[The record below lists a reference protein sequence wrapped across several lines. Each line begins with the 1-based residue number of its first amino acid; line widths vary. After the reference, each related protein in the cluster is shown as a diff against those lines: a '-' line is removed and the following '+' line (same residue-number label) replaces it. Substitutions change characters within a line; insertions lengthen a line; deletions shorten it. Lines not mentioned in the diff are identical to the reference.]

1 MEGLKQMFIRTPLE
15 RPLQRL
21 RYLAGYRKRKKH
33 PELAEIYAESDRVDA
48 MLERVLKKDSNCLD
62 IGCHLGSFLSQL
74 LRLAPQGKHA
84 AFEALP
90 DKAARLKK
98 KFPDVEVHHCA
109 VSDKPGEIT
118 FYRNLTRSGFSGM
131 NVHASDTDKIEEV
144 KVRCLPIDE
153 MVPADR
159 PIAFMKVDVEGAE
172 LSVLK
177 GAQGLIERSKPVLLF
192 ECTIDG
198 LESAKTTPQEIFDY
212 LNDTLRYRVFLLKDW
227 LAGGTPLDYERFL
240 KSMKYPFQAF
250 NFVAAP
256 AKDA

>member
-1 MEGLKQMFIRTPLE
+1 MESLKQMFIRTPLE

-21 RYLAGYRKRKKH
+21 RHLAGYRKRKKH
-33 PELAEIYAESDRVDA
+33 PELAEIYAENDRIDA
-48 MLERVLKKDSNCLD
+48 MLDRVVKKDSNCLD

-74 LRLAPQGKHA
+74 LRLAPNGKHA

-98 KFPDVEVHHCA
+98 KFADVEVHHCA

-118 FYRNLTRSGFSGM
+118 FYRNITRSGFSGM
-131 NVHASDTDKIEEV
+131 NVHASETDKIEEV
-144 KVRCLPIDE
+144 KVRCMPVDE
-153 MVPADR
+153 LVPADR
-159 PIAFMKVDVEGAE
+159 PIAFIKIDVEGAE

-177 GAQGLIERSKPVLLF
+177 GAKTTIDRHKPVILF

-198 LESAKTTPQEIFDY
+198 LKSAGSTPQEIYEY
-212 LNDTLRYRVFLLKDW
+212 LTQTLGYRVYLLKDY
-227 LAGGTPLDYERFL
+227 LAGQSGLDYDTFL

-250 NFVAAP
+250 NFVAA
-256 AKDA
+256 AA